1 MKRLALI
8 GILSVAGVA
17 GATQV
22 DDFSSGAF
30 MQSIM
35 NGTFVLTSAGT
46 MASGERDVELNVQ
59 GNPFN
64 QFLDVKVDNGLSVVS
79 NGFGVVSKIT
89 LQYDVNGDEVGNTGA
104 GRTLTNSGAGA
115 GLALDGDTVRVNFI
129 GSDLGTTVKAIL
141 RKDGVQIASGIGVKN
156 AGGASALDVFVG
168 GAAMAEADS
177 ISIEFMA
184 DPSGDFALSSIET
197 VPEPATLAALG
208 LGVATLLRRKG
219 KKS

>member
-1 MKRLALI
+1 MKRLVTVGMISL
-8 GILSVAGVA
+8 AGVA

-22 DDFSSGAF
+22 DDFSSGYF

-35 NGTFVLTSAGT
+35 NGTFVLTNAGT
-46 MASGERDVELNVQ
+46 MTSGERDVELNVQ

-64 QFLDVKVDNGLSVVS
+64 QWLDVKVDNGLSVIS

-89 LQYDVNGDEVGNTGA
+89 LQYDVSGDEVGNTGA
-104 GRTLTNSGAGA
+104 GKTLTNTGVGPSLG
-115 GLALDGDTVRVNFI
+115 LDGDTVRVNFI
-129 GSDLGTTVKAIL
+129 GSDLGTTVKAVL

-156 AGGASALDVFVG
+156 AGGASSLDVFVG
-168 GAAMAEADS
+168 SSAMAQADS

-197 VPEPATLAALG
+197 VPEPTTLAVLG
-208 LGVATLLRRKG
+208 LGGLALLRRKRRA
-219 KKS
+219 

>member
-1 MKRLALI
+1 MKRLAFI
-8 GILSVAGVA
+8 GIVSVAGIA

-35 NGTFVLTSAGT
+35 NGTFVLTSAGAMT
-46 MASGERDVELNVQ
+46 SGERDVELNVQ

-64 QFLDVKVDNGLSVVS
+64 QFLDVQVDNGLSVIS

-104 GRTLTNSGAGA
+104 GKTLTNTGVGPAL
-115 GLALDGDTVRVNFI
+115 GLGGDTVRVNFV

-141 RKDGVQIASGIGVKN
+141 RKDGVEIASGIGIKN
-156 AGGASALDVFVG
+156 PGGASALDIFVG
-168 GAAMAEADS
+168 SAAMSQADS
-177 ISIEFMA
+177 ISIELMA

-197 VPEPATLAALG
+197 VPEPASVFALG
-208 LGVATLLRRKG
+208 LGGIALLRRKRRG
-219 KKS
+219 